1 MLNKVNARP
10 GGIGKVD
17 GYHGNANWGNNKS
30 ALPGGKYK
38 EWDVNAKVDLPQCSA
53 PGCGKEIR
61 GPERL
66 LTPKDGAGPAYYTP
80 DHYGTFYYVGEFTG

>member
-38 EWDVNAKVDLPQCSA
+38 EWDVNAKADLPQCSA
-53 PGCGKEIR
+53 PRCGKEIR

-66 LTPKDGAGPAYYTP
+66 LTPKDGPGPAYYTP
-80 DHYGTFYYVGEFTG
+80 DHYGTFYYVGECTG